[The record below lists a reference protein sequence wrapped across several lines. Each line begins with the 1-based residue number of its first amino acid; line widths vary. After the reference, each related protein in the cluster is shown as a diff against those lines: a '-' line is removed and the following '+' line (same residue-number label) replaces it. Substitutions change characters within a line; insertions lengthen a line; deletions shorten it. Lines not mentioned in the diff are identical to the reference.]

1 MDKSNLVNVRR
12 TMQMELM
19 IKKKKKNPH
28 TMLDVVIRY
37 SKEVL
42 CLENQS
48 CKSLICAR
56 FGAMF
61 NSYFY
66 FSSVFIFFYF
76 PGQQK
81 RQTRASWN
89 SSGREEKWKEFLLCY
104 WLYRSELKKTS
115 WLRPNFFFL
124 EDQSVHCLT
133 FSQCCCFYE
142 FSDKVQITRTKCSIN
157 KEIDFE

>member
-1 MDKSNLVNVRR
+1 MKLKEEENLFMLYPVNGQIKSGECSKDHANGIDDL
-12 TMQMELM
+12 
-19 IKKKKKNPH
+19 KKKNPH

-42 CLENQS
+42 CLENQT

-104 WLYRSELKKTS
+104 WLYRSELKK
-115 WLRPNFFFL
+115 
-124 EDQSVHCLT
+124 QAG
-133 FSQCCCFYE
+133 
-142 FSDKVQITRTKCSIN
+142 
-157 KEIDFE
+157 

>member
-19 IKKKKKNPH
+19 IKKKKQNPH

-104 WLYRSELKKTS
+104 WLYRSELKKQAG
-115 WLRPNFFFL
+115 WGPIFFF
-124 EDQSVHCLT
+124 SKI
-133 FSQCCCFYE
+133 
-142 FSDKVQITRTKCSIN
+142 KVSTVWLLVSAVVFTSFQIRCR
-157 KEIDFE
+157 